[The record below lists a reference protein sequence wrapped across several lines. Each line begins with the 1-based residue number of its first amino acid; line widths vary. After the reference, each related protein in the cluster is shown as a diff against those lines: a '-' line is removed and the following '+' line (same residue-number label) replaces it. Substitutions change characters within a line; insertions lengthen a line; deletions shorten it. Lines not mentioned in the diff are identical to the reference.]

1 MVAVELKTHRVRLQK
16 RFNTFTT
23 GEAIE
28 RLGNLRFTQSNR
40 RPSPQDPNI
49 HVTTK
54 ISTTFSMV
62 PQMARFLCN
71 KFVTARFIESCEG
84 KTEFTTSDSV
94 WQLTP
99 KGIYVLQAFAQR
111 NGVQVSHVYSLLES
125 PRNTMNL
132 LILEREPE
140 TDLLNKDRATIEV
153 IFRRFAGLEGPNI
166 RSNSSSSDSES
177 ISDLPNGITGVR
189 LSRERR
195 PTGATS
201 RPVFNGRTAIDW
213 LMDCCTMVDEKEAH
227 DIATCFMQHKFVKLV
242 QDEKNPSTDTRF
254 SSAKG
259 AVYRI
264 TTEGEAIARWSTPTI
279 NNDSK
284 FSSVTR
290 GPNMTRITN
299 ILGTPSL
306 RLLFR
311 EYLRDT
317 HCEENLVFYLEVRD
331 FLGKWEAL
339 LRRTMNGPPLE
350 QIRETL
356 ASAYGKPCKHVVLH
370 RRS

>member
-1 MVAVELKTHRVRLQK
+1 
-16 RFNTFTT
+16 
-23 GEAIE
+23 
-28 RLGNLRFTQSNR
+28 
-40 RPSPQDPNI
+40 
-49 HVTTK
+49 
-54 ISTTFSMV
+54 MV

-84 KTEFTTSDSV
+84 KAEFTTADSV

-99 KGIYVLQAFAQR
+99 KGIYILQAFAQR

-153 IFRRFAGLEGPNI
+153 IFRRIAGLEGPNI
-166 RSNSSSSDSES
+166 RSNSSSSDSDS
-177 ISDLPNGITGVR
+177 VSDLPNGITGVR
-189 LSRERR
+189 LSYERR
-195 PTGATS
+195 PIGAIS
-201 RPVFNGRTAIDW
+201 RPIFNGRTAIDW

-227 DIATCFMQHKFVKLV
+227 DIATCFIHQKFIRLV
-242 QDEKNPSTDTRF
+242 QDEKSPVVETRF

-264 TTEGEAIARWSTPTI
+264 TTEGEAIARWASPGTI
-279 NNDSK
+279 TTDTK
-284 FSSVTR
+284 ITTVTR

-299 ILGTPSL
+299 ILSTPSL

-339 LRRTMNGPPLE
+339 IRRNNNQPPLE

-356 ASAYGKPCKHVVLH
+356 ASAYGEPPQY
-370 RRS
+370 